1 MPKVVVIVTFNLYI
15 LKFQPSALLLSF
27 LHHQPSNYRLN
38 TDGWRDMV
46 LTGADNLDNLVTG

>member
-1 MPKVVVIVTFNLYI
+1 MVVIVTFNLYI